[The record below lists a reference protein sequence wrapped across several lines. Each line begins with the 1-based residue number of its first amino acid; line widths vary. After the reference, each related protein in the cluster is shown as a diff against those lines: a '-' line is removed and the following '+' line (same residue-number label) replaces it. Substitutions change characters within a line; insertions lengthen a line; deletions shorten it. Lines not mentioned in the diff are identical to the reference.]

1 MYADLFKLTGRVAL
15 VTGGSKGLGKAM
27 ARGLAEAGAD
37 IVISSRHE
45 DELRPALAEVLEG
58 TGRRGIY
65 VVADMARREDVQR
78 LAATALEKMGHI
90 DILVN
95 NAGTNTP
102 QPVDQITDADW
113 DR

>member
-1 MYADLFKLTGRVAL
+1 MFENLFNLSGKVAL

-45 DELRPALAEVLEG
+45 EELRPALAEILDG

-65 VVADMARREDVQR
+65 VVADMTRRDDVRR
-78 LAATALEKMGHI
+78 LASTALEKMGRV
-90 DILVN
+90 DILIN

-102 QPVDQITDADW
+102 QP
-113 DR
+113 